1 MSPVVLGAILGI
13 LGVARA
19 VIWVAPVTV
28 PNEKQR
34 SIIRE
39 YLDAFIIA
47 GVVALLLMHFVV
59 RTFWIP
65 SGSMQPT
72 LDIHD
77 VLLANEIQY
86 RLQDPKDGQIAVF
99 SPPAELGTTDFI
111 KRVMAAPGDAFR
123 VHKGSVYRNGKLLVE
138 PYLPGSQRPDY
149 ELEIKDYQIIVDG
162 VPLDSSRAIV
172 PSRSHWQAADRIPKG
187 YYLMLGDNRNDSDD
201 GHLWGF
207 LPRDHFVGHAFFVFW
222 PLTHL
227 KALH

>member
-1 MSPVVLGAILGI
+1 MVLGAILGI

-28 PNEKQR
+28 PDAKQR
-34 SIIRE
+34 GIIRE

-65 SGSMQPT
+65 SGSMLPT

-77 VLLANEIQY
+77 VLLANEIEY

-99 SPPAELGTTDFI
+99 LPPPELGTTDFI
-111 KRVMAAPGDAFR
+111 KRVMAVPGDAFR
-123 VHKGSVYRNGKLLVE
+123 IHNGVVYRNGKKLDE
-138 PYLPGSQRPDY
+138 PYLPASQRPDY
-149 ELEIKDYQIIVDG
+149 ELEVKNYRIFVDG
-162 VPLDSSRAIV
+162 VALDPSRAKV
-172 PSRSHWQAADRIPKG
+172 PPQAQWQNADRLPRG

-201 GHLWGF
+201 GHLWGL
-207 LPRDHFVGHAFFVFW
+207 LPRDHFVGHAFLVFW
-222 PLTHL
+222 PFTHAKL
-227 KALH
+227 LH

>member
-13 LGVARA
+13 LGVARV

-34 SIIRE
+34 SVLRE

-47 GVVALLLMHFVV
+47 GVVALILMHFVV

-65 SGSMQPT
+65 SGSMLPT
-72 LDIHD
+72 LQVHD

-99 SPPAELGTTDFI
+99 EPPPSLGTTDFI
-111 KRVMAAPGDAFR
+111 KRVMAAPGDTISI
-123 VHKGSVYRNGKLLVE
+123 HNGQVYRNGTLLHE
-138 PYLPGSQRPDY
+138 PYIAARPDY
-149 ELEIKDYQIIVDG
+149 ELELRDYKIIIDG
-162 VPLDSSRAIV
+162 EPLDSSRAVI
-172 PSRSHWQAADRIPKG
+172 PPRSAWQAPNRVPRG
-187 YYLMLGDNRNDSDD
+187 YYLMLGDNRNDSYD

-207 LPRDHFVGHAFFVFW
+207 LRREQFVGHAFLVFW
-222 PLTHL
+222 PPTHA
-227 KALH
+227 KVLH